1 MKIGFIGSGWR
12 TRTYWRII
20 RMLPERFEIS
30 GVYFR
35 DAEKAAAY
43 EAEGQPFGGKAYTD
57 LDEFLA
63 AGHDMVMILIP
74 RKAVLPYIEKVTAA
88 GLPVLV
94 ETPPANGVEELKA
107 VWALQKR
114 YGAKIQVAEQYFL
127 QPYHRAVQSLVDLGV
142 IGDVSNL
149 RISMMHDY
157 HGISVL
163 RHLLGAGLKPCTIYA
178 RGYEFPVLY
187 HIGRNNLELAENQ
200 RMIRDRRKVASF
212 EYDDGKVGFF
222 DFADEQYFNYFRSRH
237 LNVQGT
243 HGEIND
249 YDVAWMSEDS
259 IPMTARMVRQEA
271 GPDSNLEGMSLHRI
285 TWNGKVLCESPF
297 LGRRTGSHFV
307 NAQEDARLSD
317 DEIGMASLLAGME
330 RMIAGGEEIYPLA
343 EALQDT
349 YLYLMMDEAI
359 RTGKPVRTE
368 QMPWME

>member
-1 MKIGFIGSGWR
+1 M
-12 TRTYWRII
+12 
-20 RMLPERFEIS
+20 
-30 GVYFR
+30 
-35 DAEKAAAY
+35 
-43 EAEGQPFGGKAYTD
+43 
-57 LDEFLA
+57 
-63 AGHDMVMILIP
+63 
-74 RKAVLPYIEKVTAA
+74 
-88 GLPVLV
+88 
-94 ETPPANGVEELKA
+94 
-107 VWALQKR
+107 
-114 YGAKIQVAEQYFL
+114 
-127 QPYHRAVQSLVDLGV
+127 
-142 IGDVSNL
+142 
-149 RISMMHDY
+149 
-157 HGISVL
+157 
-163 RHLLGAGLKPCTIYA
+163 
-178 RGYEFPVLY
+178 
-187 HIGRNNLELAENQ
+187 
-200 RMIRDRRKVASF
+200 
-212 EYDDGKVGFF
+212 
-222 DFADEQYFNYFRSRH
+222 
-237 LNVQGT
+237 QGT